1 MNMKI
6 KKGDMKHRAAS
17 SAGSAPSIADRVRHA
32 QEMSAMHP
40 VDETAH
46 PAAAPEKNK
55 GGKGTDEN
63 YQLVSLDL
71 IDEIPLNARAI
82 YRPER
87 IREIAESISASG
99 QDTAGI
105 AIRRNGRFLLV
116 AGGYRFRALKLLAD
130 RPMELKILDESTTD
144 QQLYEISFR
153 ENDERESGSALDHAL
168 VWKRL
173 LESGVYSNESQIAVA
188 TKKDL
193 SMVNRIMSALQLSD
207 SVLALVRENPNQ
219 FGVTVLSELVLYEKA
234 AGTER
239 AVDAAKRIGE
249 GELSRKDLNTLRT
262 KIEQPKDRKRKE
274 NSRQYK
280 IRVDDKEVGFIKE
293 WDSGKLTLD
302 VIIENH
308 EEKVA
313 LLNDLK
319 SRFNL
324 KD

>member
-1 MNMKI
+1 MSLKI
-6 KKGDMKHRAAS
+6 KKGDMKNRAAN

-32 QEMSAMHP
+32 QEMSSMHP

-46 PAAAPEKNK
+46 IAPQAANTKS
-55 GGKGTDEN
+55 GKGADEN
-63 YQLVSLDL
+63 YEMVPLEL

-87 IREIAESISASG
+87 IREIAESISTSG

-105 AIRRNGRFLLV
+105 AVRKNGRYLLV

-130 RPMELKILDESTTD
+130 SPMELKILDEATTD

-153 ENDERESGSALDHAL
+153 ENDEREGGSALDHAL

-173 LESGVYSNESQIAVA
+173 LESGVYTNESQIAVA

-207 SVLALVRENPNQ
+207 SVLSLIRENPNQ

-239 AVDAAKRIGE
+239 AIEAARRIGE
-249 GELSRKDLNTLRT
+249 GELSRKELNTMRT

-280 IRVDDKEVGFIKE
+280 IRVNDKEVGFIKE

-302 VIIENH
+302 VMIENH

-313 LLNDLK
+313 LLNELK